1 MFSKLTVALAIVAF
15 QMASALKIQA
25 PTNPASDGQVTIK
38 WTADSTDP
46 ATFSIQLTN
55 EIFHNTFA
63 IANNVDI
70 SLGEI
75 TLTLP
80 TLQPGSGYAV
90 IGHDNS
96 NINNVFGKS
105 SEFDVGA
112 TSAEGSSTASGSA
125 SASGSGAPSA
135 APSTTAPVQSISQS
149 AFGSTV
155 KPAATSATSAAAAAS
170 SSAAPNAAGKA
181 TFNTLGAAVAMLAGG
196 VALSI

>member
-1 MFSKLTVALAIVAF
+1 MFSKLSVALAIVAF

-38 WTADSTDP
+38 WSAEATDP

-63 IANNVDI
+63 IANNVD
-70 SLGEI
+70 SALGEI
-75 TLTLP
+75 VLTLP

-90 IGHDNS
+90 IAHDNS
-96 NINNVFGKS
+96 NINNVFAKS

-112 TSAEGSSTASGSA
+112 TSASGSSTASGSE
-125 SASGSGAPSA
+125 SASGSNAPSA
-135 APSTTAPVQSISQS
+135 APSTTAPVQSMSQS

-155 KPAATSATSAAAAAS
+155 KPTAAATSAAAAAAS

-181 TFNTLGAAVAMLAGG
+181 TFNTLGAAVAMLVAGA
-196 VALSI
+196 ALAI